1 MLVSIIVWLIV
12 GFLAGLLAKAI
23 VPGAS
28 EKPSGFWGT
37 AILCIVGAIVGG
49 FIYFMVSGGNRAF
62 STGLDLMSIV
72 WATVGAI
79 VVVFIERAI
88 TGRRVV

>member
-1 MLVSIIVWLIV
+1 MLWSIIVWLIV

-23 VPGAS
+23 VPGSS

-37 AILCIVGAIVGG
+37 AILGIVGAVVGG
-49 FIYFMVSGGNRAF
+49 FIYHLLSGSRGF
-62 STGLDLMSIV
+62 STNLDIMSIV

-88 TGRRVV
+88 AGRRVV